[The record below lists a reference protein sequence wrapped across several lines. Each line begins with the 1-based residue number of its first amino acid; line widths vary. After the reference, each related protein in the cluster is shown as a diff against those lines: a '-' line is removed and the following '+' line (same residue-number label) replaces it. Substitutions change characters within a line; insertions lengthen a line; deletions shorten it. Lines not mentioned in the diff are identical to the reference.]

1 MHMKKKTTELQIA
14 KEELVDINTVH
25 INSDLPV
32 KERISD
38 FLGQIK
44 NPYRYI
50 DGDTVVTIRFSN
62 QDSFES
68 RLLQYLTEKR
78 EFTE

>member
-1 MHMKKKTTELQIA
+1 MKKKTTELPIA
-14 KEELVDINTVH
+14 KNELVDINTVH

-38 FLGQIK
+38 FLEQIK
-44 NPYRYI
+44 NPYCYI
-50 DGDTVVTIRFSN
+50 DGDTVVSVRFSN
-62 QDSFES
+62 QGSFES
-68 RLLQYLTEKR
+68 HLLQYLTEKR

>member
-1 MHMKKKTTELQIA
+1 MRKKTTELQIA
-14 KEELVDINTVH
+14 KDELVDINTIH

-62 QDSFES
+62 QGTFES

>member
-1 MHMKKKTTELQIA
+1 MKKKTTELQIA
-14 KEELVDINTVH
+14 KEELVHINTVH

-38 FLGQIK
+38 FPGQIK
-44 NPYRYI
+44 SPYHYI

-62 QDSFES
+62 QGSFES
-68 RLLQYLTEKR
+68 RLLRYLTEK
-78 EFTE
+78 

>member
-1 MHMKKKTTELQIA
+1 MRKKTTELQIA
-14 KEELVDINTVH
+14 KDELVDINTVH

-62 QDSFES
+62 QGTFES
-68 RLLQYLTEKR
+68 RLLQYLTEKQ
-78 EFTE
+78 ELTE

>member
-1 MHMKKKTTELQIA
+1 MKKKTTELQIA

-25 INSDLPV
+25 IDSDLPV

-44 NPYRYI
+44 SPYRYI
-50 DGDTVVTIRFSN
+50 NGDTVVTIHFSN
-62 QDSFES
+62 QGSFEPL
-68 RLLQYLTEKR
+68 LLQYPTEKR

>member
-1 MHMKKKTTELQIA
+1 MKKKTTEVQIA
-14 KEELVDINTVH
+14 KEELVDINTIQ
-25 INSDLPV
+25 INSDLPA

-38 FLGQIK
+38 FLKQIK

-50 DGDTVVTIRFSN
+50 DGDTVVTILFSH
-62 QDSFES
+62 QGSMES